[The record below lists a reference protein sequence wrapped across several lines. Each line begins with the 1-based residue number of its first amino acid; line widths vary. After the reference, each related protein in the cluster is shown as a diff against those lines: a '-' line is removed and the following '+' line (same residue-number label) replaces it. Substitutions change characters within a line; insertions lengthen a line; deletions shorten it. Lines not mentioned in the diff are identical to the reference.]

1 MSEFFYLREDDEE
14 VKFEVDEDKSAGV
27 IDLIFEYLRNDKIWE
42 PDDVTSNLDREESAL
57 ELVENIVEFLEIEPM
72 EYEQ

>member
-27 IDLIFEYLRNDKIWE
+27 IDLIFEYLRNGKIGE
-42 PDDVTSNLDREESAL
+42 PDDVTSNLDREEAAL

-72 EYEQ
+72 ENEQ

>member
-14 VKFEVDEDKSAGV
+14 VKFKVDEDKSAGV
-27 IDLIFEYLRNDKIWE
+27 IDLIFEYLRNSKIGE
-42 PDDVTSNLDREESAL
+42 SDDVTSNLDREEAAL

-72 EYEQ
+72 GHE

>member
-1 MSEFFYLREDDEE
+1 MNEFFYLREDDEE

-27 IDLIFEYLRNDKIWE
+27 IDLIFEYLRNGRIWE

-72 EYEQ
+72 EYE

>member
-27 IDLIFEYLRNDKIWE
+27 IDLIFEYLRNGKIGE
-42 PDDVTSNLDREESAL
+42 SDDVTSNLDREEAAL
-57 ELVENIVEFLEIEPM
+57 DLLENIVEFLEIEPM
-72 EYEQ
+72 ENEQ